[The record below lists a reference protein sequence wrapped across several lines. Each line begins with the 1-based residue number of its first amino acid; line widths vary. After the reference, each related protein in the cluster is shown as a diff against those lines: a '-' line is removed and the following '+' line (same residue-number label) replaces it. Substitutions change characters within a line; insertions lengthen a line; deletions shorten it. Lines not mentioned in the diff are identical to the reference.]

1 MLSTLLAP
9 THTVEMPCGGR
20 KNCGKCKISA
30 KGSLS
35 PISDTERRFLSE
47 EELSSGIRLACCTTA
62 IGDCVISSATVA
74 KNAINT
80 DGELPDMVLRP
91 AFNKYGIAIDI
102 GTTTLAARL
111 YTVNGALLSTDS
123 ELNPQKGFGADV
135 ISRIEAALDGKAT
148 ELATVIRDGLN
159 GIIANLAKKADIDSK
174 EIDGAVITG
183 NTVMLHL
190 LTETSTEPL
199 SHAPFNAERL
209 FGETVTAEELSLSSL
224 APQTPIYLP
233 RCAEAFVG
241 ADITTAL
248 LASGISGR
256 TEPSILVDIGTN
268 GEMALVKDGEI
279 LLCSTAAGPAFE
291 GAGLSMGM
299 NGKTKILTSMAIFG
313 TVGIF
318 VRFIPM
324 ASAGIAFCRGVLGC
338 IFLLALMALTGKKP
352 NLEDMKRNGWI
363 LAISG
368 AAIGINWILLFES
381 YRYTTVAIATICYY
395 LAPAFV
401 TLASPLVGEKLTVKK
416 LVCIGV
422 ALLGMVFVSGV
433 LQGNQESSFLG
444 IVLGVGAAVFYASVI
459 LLNKKLSP
467 IGAYDKTLCQLGAA
481 SVVVAPYILLTG
493 GIYFGD
499 MAPVSWI
506 MLAVL
511 GVVHTGFAYALYF
524 GAIRDVNAQTAAI
537 LSYLD
542 PVLSILLSALILR
555 ERLDIFSLIGAM
567 LILGSA
573 LYSELPTGKK

>member
-1 MLSTLLAP
+1 MN
-9 THTVEMPCGGR
+9 R
-20 KNCGKCKISA
+20 K
-30 KGSLS
+30 L
-35 PISDTERRFLSE
+35 
-47 EELSSGIRLACCTTA
+47 
-62 IGDCVISSATVA
+62 
-74 KNAINT
+74 
-80 DGELPDMVLRP
+80 
-91 AFNKYGIAIDI
+91 
-102 GTTTLAARL
+102 
-111 YTVNGALLSTDS
+111 
-123 ELNPQKGFGADV
+123 
-135 ISRIEAALDGKAT
+135 
-148 ELATVIRDGLN
+148 
-159 GIIANLAKKADIDSK
+159 
-174 EIDGAVITG
+174 
-183 NTVMLHL
+183 
-190 LTETSTEPL
+190 
-199 SHAPFNAERL
+199 
-209 FGETVTAEELSLSSL
+209 
-224 APQTPIYLP
+224 
-233 RCAEAFVG
+233 
-241 ADITTAL
+241 
-248 LASGISGR
+248 
-256 TEPSILVDIGTN
+256 
-268 GEMALVKDGEI
+268 
-279 LLCSTAAGPAFE
+279 
-291 GAGLSMGM
+291 
-299 NGKTKILTSMAIFG
+299 KILTSMAIFG

-422 ALLGMVFVSGV
+422 ALVGMVFVSGV

-444 IVLGVGAAVFYASVI
+444 VVLGVGAAVFYASVI

>member
-1 MLSTLLAP
+1 
-9 THTVEMPCGGR
+9 
-20 KNCGKCKISA
+20 
-30 KGSLS
+30 
-35 PISDTERRFLSE
+35 
-47 EELSSGIRLACCTTA
+47 
-62 IGDCVISSATVA
+62 
-74 KNAINT
+74 
-80 DGELPDMVLRP
+80 
-91 AFNKYGIAIDI
+91 
-102 GTTTLAARL
+102 
-111 YTVNGALLSTDS
+111 
-123 ELNPQKGFGADV
+123 
-135 ISRIEAALDGKAT
+135 
-148 ELATVIRDGLN
+148 
-159 GIIANLAKKADIDSK
+159 
-174 EIDGAVITG
+174 
-183 NTVMLHL
+183 
-190 LTETSTEPL
+190 
-199 SHAPFNAERL
+199 
-209 FGETVTAEELSLSSL
+209 
-224 APQTPIYLP
+224 
-233 RCAEAFVG
+233 
-241 ADITTAL
+241 
-248 LASGISGR
+248 
-256 TEPSILVDIGTN
+256 
-268 GEMALVKDGEI
+268 
-279 LLCSTAAGPAFE
+279 
-291 GAGLSMGM
+291 M
-299 NGKTKILTSMAIFG
+299 NGKLKILTSMAIFG

-338 IFLLALMALTGKKP
+338 IFLLALMALTGKKL

-422 ALLGMVFVSGV
+422 ALVGMVFVSGV

-444 IVLGVGAAVFYASVI
+444 VVLGVGAAVFYASVI

>member
-1 MLSTLLAP
+1 
-9 THTVEMPCGGR
+9 
-20 KNCGKCKISA
+20 
-30 KGSLS
+30 
-35 PISDTERRFLSE
+35 
-47 EELSSGIRLACCTTA
+47 
-62 IGDCVISSATVA
+62 
-74 KNAINT
+74 
-80 DGELPDMVLRP
+80 
-91 AFNKYGIAIDI
+91 
-102 GTTTLAARL
+102 
-111 YTVNGALLSTDS
+111 
-123 ELNPQKGFGADV
+123 
-135 ISRIEAALDGKAT
+135 
-148 ELATVIRDGLN
+148 
-159 GIIANLAKKADIDSK
+159 
-174 EIDGAVITG
+174 
-183 NTVMLHL
+183 
-190 LTETSTEPL
+190 
-199 SHAPFNAERL
+199 
-209 FGETVTAEELSLSSL
+209 
-224 APQTPIYLP
+224 
-233 RCAEAFVG
+233 
-241 ADITTAL
+241 
-248 LASGISGR
+248 
-256 TEPSILVDIGTN
+256 
-268 GEMALVKDGEI
+268 
-279 LLCSTAAGPAFE
+279 
-291 GAGLSMGM
+291 M
-299 NGKTKILTSMAIFG
+299 NGKGKILTSMAIFG

-422 ALLGMVFVSGV
+422 ALVGIVFVSGV

-444 IVLGVGAAVFYASVI
+444 VVLGVGAAVFYASVI

>member
-1 MLSTLLAP
+1 
-9 THTVEMPCGGR
+9 
-20 KNCGKCKISA
+20 
-30 KGSLS
+30 
-35 PISDTERRFLSE
+35 
-47 EELSSGIRLACCTTA
+47 
-62 IGDCVISSATVA
+62 
-74 KNAINT
+74 
-80 DGELPDMVLRP
+80 
-91 AFNKYGIAIDI
+91 
-102 GTTTLAARL
+102 
-111 YTVNGALLSTDS
+111 
-123 ELNPQKGFGADV
+123 
-135 ISRIEAALDGKAT
+135 
-148 ELATVIRDGLN
+148 
-159 GIIANLAKKADIDSK
+159 
-174 EIDGAVITG
+174 
-183 NTVMLHL
+183 
-190 LTETSTEPL
+190 
-199 SHAPFNAERL
+199 
-209 FGETVTAEELSLSSL
+209 
-224 APQTPIYLP
+224 
-233 RCAEAFVG
+233 
-241 ADITTAL
+241 
-248 LASGISGR
+248 
-256 TEPSILVDIGTN
+256 
-268 GEMALVKDGEI
+268 
-279 LLCSTAAGPAFE
+279 
-291 GAGLSMGM
+291 M
-299 NGKTKILTSMAIFG
+299 NGKMKILTSMAIFG

-352 NLEDMKRNGWI
+352 NLEDMKRNGWV

-422 ALLGMVFVSGV
+422 ALVGMVFVSGV

-444 IVLGVGAAVFYASVI
+444 VVLGVGAAVFYASVI
-459 LLNKKLSP
+459 LLNKKLYP
-467 IGAYDKTLCQLGAA
+467 IGAYDKTLFQLGAA

>member
-1 MLSTLLAP
+1 
-9 THTVEMPCGGR
+9 
-20 KNCGKCKISA
+20 
-30 KGSLS
+30 
-35 PISDTERRFLSE
+35 
-47 EELSSGIRLACCTTA
+47 
-62 IGDCVISSATVA
+62 
-74 KNAINT
+74 
-80 DGELPDMVLRP
+80 
-91 AFNKYGIAIDI
+91 
-102 GTTTLAARL
+102 
-111 YTVNGALLSTDS
+111 
-123 ELNPQKGFGADV
+123 
-135 ISRIEAALDGKAT
+135 
-148 ELATVIRDGLN
+148 
-159 GIIANLAKKADIDSK
+159 
-174 EIDGAVITG
+174 
-183 NTVMLHL
+183 
-190 LTETSTEPL
+190 
-199 SHAPFNAERL
+199 
-209 FGETVTAEELSLSSL
+209 
-224 APQTPIYLP
+224 
-233 RCAEAFVG
+233 
-241 ADITTAL
+241 
-248 LASGISGR
+248 
-256 TEPSILVDIGTN
+256 
-268 GEMALVKDGEI
+268 
-279 LLCSTAAGPAFE
+279 
-291 GAGLSMGM
+291 M
-299 NGKTKILTSMAIFG
+299 NGKMKILTSMAIFG

-352 NLEDMKRNGWI
+352 NLEDMKRNGWV

-422 ALLGMVFVSGV
+422 ALVGMVFVSGV
-433 LQGNQESSFLG
+433 LQGNQKSSFLG
-444 IVLGVGAAVFYASVI
+444 VVLGVGAAVFYASVI

-555 ERLDIFSLIGAM
+555 ERLDIFSLIGAL

>member
-1 MLSTLLAP
+1 
-9 THTVEMPCGGR
+9 
-20 KNCGKCKISA
+20 
-30 KGSLS
+30 
-35 PISDTERRFLSE
+35 
-47 EELSSGIRLACCTTA
+47 
-62 IGDCVISSATVA
+62 
-74 KNAINT
+74 
-80 DGELPDMVLRP
+80 
-91 AFNKYGIAIDI
+91 
-102 GTTTLAARL
+102 
-111 YTVNGALLSTDS
+111 
-123 ELNPQKGFGADV
+123 
-135 ISRIEAALDGKAT
+135 
-148 ELATVIRDGLN
+148 
-159 GIIANLAKKADIDSK
+159 
-174 EIDGAVITG
+174 
-183 NTVMLHL
+183 
-190 LTETSTEPL
+190 
-199 SHAPFNAERL
+199 
-209 FGETVTAEELSLSSL
+209 
-224 APQTPIYLP
+224 
-233 RCAEAFVG
+233 
-241 ADITTAL
+241 
-248 LASGISGR
+248 
-256 TEPSILVDIGTN
+256 
-268 GEMALVKDGEI
+268 
-279 LLCSTAAGPAFE
+279 
-291 GAGLSMGM
+291 
-299 NGKTKILTSMAIFG
+299 
-313 TVGIF
+313 
-318 VRFIPM
+318 
-324 ASAGIAFCRGVLGC
+324 
-338 IFLLALMALTGKKP
+338 
-352 NLEDMKRNGWI
+352 MKRTGWI

-422 ALLGMVFVSGV
+422 ALVGMVFVSGV

-444 IVLGVGAAVFYASVI
+444 VVLGVGAAVFYASVI

-481 SVVVAPYILLTG
+481 SLVVAPYILLPG

-555 ERLDIFSLIGAM
+555 ERLDIFSLIGAL